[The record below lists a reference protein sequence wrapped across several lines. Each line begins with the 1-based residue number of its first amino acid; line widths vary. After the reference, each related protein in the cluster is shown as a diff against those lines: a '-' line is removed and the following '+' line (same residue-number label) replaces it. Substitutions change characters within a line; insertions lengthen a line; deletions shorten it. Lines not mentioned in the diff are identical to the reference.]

1 VPHLKR
7 AIELDP
13 DFAMALAQLANVY
26 ANNNQTALAP
36 DLSRRAY
43 ALQDRVSER
52 ERFFISWRYYRD
64 AAQSWDKAFEL
75 AQLWTVTYPR
85 EVFAFNSLGVAHIYL
100 GRYDR
105 ALEPLRHA
113 MQLDAKFMPPI
124 SNLAGALMA
133 LNRYD
138 EARATLKEGISRQI
152 GFGGGHRIAYLLAF
166 LAGDRA
172 GMTEHLNASLGIG
185 STNAAYGWEAHVA
198 ALAGRVSAAHD
209 QFRRGVQ
216 LAQQSG
222 FAEVAAQLS
231 IEDAEAHAIAGQ
243 CAQVTRDLSGAL
255 GANRD
260 NVSLERAARALAL
273 CDESHEVQTVVAEL
287 ERRFPDA
294 TLTRRVSLPVVAA
307 IGAIRHGEWS
317 RALDILEPVR
327 PYDHAPW
334 SEFWP
339 AYLRGEA
346 HLGLKR
352 GREAAADFTAILEHR
367 GEAPIS
373 QLYPLARLGLARAHA
388 AAGDPDKAR
397 DAYDE
402 FLESWRE
409 ADDTLPLLR
418 AVRQERARLPHAN
431 PSTTTGAN

>member
-1 VPHLKR
+1 
-7 AIELDP
+7 
-13 DFAMALAQLANVY
+13 
-26 ANNNQTALAP
+26 
-36 DLSRRAY
+36 
-43 ALQDRVSER
+43 
-52 ERFFISWRYYRD
+52 
-64 AAQSWDKAFEL
+64 
-75 AQLWTVTYPR
+75 
-85 EVFAFNSLGVAHIYL
+85 
-100 GRYDR
+100 
-105 ALEPLRHA
+105 
-113 MQLDAKFMPPI
+113 
-124 SNLAGALMA
+124 
-133 LNRYD
+133 
-138 EARATLKEGISRQI
+138 
-152 GFGGGHRIAYLLAF
+152 
-166 LAGDRA
+166 
-172 GMTEHLNASLGIG
+172 
-185 STNAAYGWEAHVA
+185 
-198 ALAGRVSAAHD
+198 
-209 QFRRGVQ
+209 
-216 LAQQSG
+216 
-222 FAEVAAQLS
+222 
-231 IEDAEAHAIAGQ
+231 
-243 CAQVTRDLSGAL
+243 
-255 GANRD
+255 
-260 NVSLERAARALAL
+260 VSLERAARALAL